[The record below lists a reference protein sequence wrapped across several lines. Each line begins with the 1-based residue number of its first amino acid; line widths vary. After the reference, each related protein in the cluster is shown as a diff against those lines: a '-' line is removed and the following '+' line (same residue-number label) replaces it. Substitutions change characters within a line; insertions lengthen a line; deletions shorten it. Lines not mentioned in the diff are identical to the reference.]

1 MTCVLALDIS
11 MTRTGWALGG
21 PDWGKPLHG
30 VFETANWP
38 KRQGYNL
45 KNWRKFLDARAAS
58 FEITHLVFE
67 HVFVN
72 ANAKQFQW
80 NGTEA
85 QLMLLGVAVEWAEQ
99 RGIAQLK
106 ADIDDWRMR
115 FLGLNRKPKDG
126 TAGSDYWKTMALRR
140 AAELNIYCEHH
151 DEAEAIGILDF
162 ALAALDTAYRR
173 RTDPRYRRAQND
185 IDLKRGIHA

>member
-1 MTCVLALDIS
+1 MA
-11 MTRTGWALGG
+11 WA
-21 PDWGKPLHG
+21 
-30 VFETANWP
+30 ANWP

-72 ANAKQFQW
+72 ANPKQFQW

-162 ALAALDTAYRR
+162 ALAALDPAYRR